1 MGKYDKL
8 LFQVLRG
15 ASDTNIAFDD
25 LRNLLLRLGFD
36 ERQRGG
42 YHIFRKEGIEEN
54 INLQRDDSK
63 AKAYQVRQVRAVILK
78 YKLGGERQMQG
89 YEIIIYWNRE
99 DQVFVAEVPELPG
112 CMAHGGTEELALK
125 NVKDAIQLW
134 VDTAR
139 EFGDFVPEPK
149 GRRLMY
155 A

>member
-1 MGKYDKL
+1 M
-8 LFQVLRG
+8 QTVPSQ
-15 ASDTNIAFDD
+15 ASAGN
-25 LRNLLLRLGFD
+25 
-36 ERQRGG
+36 
-42 YHIFRKEGIEEN
+42 
-54 INLQRDDSK
+54 DSE
-63 AKAYQVRQVRAVILK
+63 VRHANWRVTMNSK
-78 YKLGGERQMQG
+78 
-89 YEIIIYWNRE
+89 YEIVIFWSTE
-99 DQVFVAEVPELPG
+99 DNAFVAEVPELPG